1 MIKMKNQDK
10 KAEFAIDQTG
20 MMILMVIII
29 AILVTVMIILGTKGQ
44 GLLKWMEG
52 LLR

>member
-1 MIKMKNQDK
+1 MKNQDK

-52 LLR
+52 LLK

>member
-1 MIKMKNQDK
+1 MKNQDK

>member
-1 MIKMKNQDK
+1 MKNQNK
-10 KAEFAIDQTG
+10 KSEFAISQTG

-29 AILVTVMIILGTKGQ
+29 AIVVTVMIILGTKGQ